1 MGSPSGEPA
10 AGVMGTLSRCAEWAV
25 EWSGLK
31 AEGGQGGHL
40 VLELVLLLAVLYLL
54 LQKSSRRK
62 SGKGGG
68 GAAPLTEEEVDE
80 LCAEWRPEPLAPPIA
95 GGLEAGPKTRVISG
109 PPAAHVVAD
118 GKRVLN
124 LVSTNFLGFAGD
136 KSVNEACKKT
146 IVKYGCGSAG
156 PRGFYGTIDVHLEL
170 EKRIAAFFGVD
181 EAIIYSYG
189 VATMTS
195 LIPAYAKRGDLI
207 VCDAGINYAL
217 QSGVILSRST
227 VHYFRHNDV
236 ADLES
241 LLSRLSEEDR
251 RSGKKLRRRFVV
263 VEGIYNNYGDIAA
276 LDRIVPL
283 CRRYKFRLMVD
294 ESMSVGVLG
303 ETGRG
308 CFEHFGIKQTNVEIL
323 TAAMGHSLGSV
334 GGFCAGDKEMIAH
347 QRLGGN
353 GYVFSASLPPFLA
366 TASIKAI
373 DLLEAKSPLLL
384 PRLRSNAA
392 ELRRRLRQLPQ
403 VDVEGDAIS
412 PVIHV
417 RLKPSLSLSRGQAEA
432 ILNSVV
438 NHAFKHNVLLT
449 TAKYSALERNPPPPS
464 IRIAVTTNH
473 TQSDLA
479 SAAAVIKEA
488 GAKYCR

>member
-1 MGSPSGEPA
+1 
-10 AGVMGTLSRCAEWAV
+10 
-25 EWSGLK
+25 
-31 AEGGQGGHL
+31 
-40 VLELVLLLAVLYLL
+40 
-54 LQKSSRRK
+54 
-62 SGKGGG
+62 
-68 GAAPLTEEEVDE
+68 
-80 LCAEWRPEPLAPPIA
+80 
-95 GGLEAGPKTRVISG
+95 
-109 PPAAHVVAD
+109 
-118 GKRVLN
+118 
-124 LVSTNFLGFAGD
+124 
-136 KSVNEACKKT
+136 
-146 IVKYGCGSAG
+146 
-156 PRGFYGTIDVHLEL
+156 
-170 EKRIAAFFGVD
+170 
-181 EAIIYSYG
+181 
-189 VATMTS
+189 MTS

-227 VHYFRHNDV
+227 VHYFKHNDV

-241 LLSRLSEEDR
+241 LLSRLSEEDN

-263 VEGIYNNYGDIAA
+263 VEGIYSNYGDIAA
-276 LDRIVPL
+276 LDKIVPL
-283 CRRYKFRLMVD
+283 CRKYKFRLMVD

-373 DLLEAKSPLLL
+373 DLLEAKSELLL

-392 ELRRRLRQLPQ
+392 ELRRRLQQ
-403 VDVEGDAIS
+403 VKHVDVEGDAIS
-412 PVIHV
+412 PMIHV
-417 RLKPSLSLSRGQAEA
+417 RLKPSLSYSREETEA

-438 NHAFKHNVLLT
+438 NYAFKHNVLLT
-449 TAKYSALERNPPPPS
+449 TAKYSMLDREPPPPS

-473 TQSDLA
+473 TQSDMANAA
-479 SAAAVIKEA
+479 SVIKEA
-488 GAKYCR
+488 MAKYCR